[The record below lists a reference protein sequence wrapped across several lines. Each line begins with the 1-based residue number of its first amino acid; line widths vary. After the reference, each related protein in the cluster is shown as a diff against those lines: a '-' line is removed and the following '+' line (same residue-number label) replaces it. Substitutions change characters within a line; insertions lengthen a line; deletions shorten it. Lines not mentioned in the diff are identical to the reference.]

1 MAIVITG
8 ASGQLGCE
16 LSRQLG
22 SEAIR
27 LSRQE
32 LDITS
37 GADVNRV
44 LEELRPE
51 VVINAAAYTQ
61 VDRAEEET
69 EACRKVNV
77 EAVDHLA
84 RACQKLGL
92 VLVHVSSDYV
102 FDGYSD
108 HSKPW
113 TERDLPRPIG
123 EYALSKFDGETAA
136 ARCQR
141 HFVVRTCGLY
151 GQVDPPGQAKNF
163 VETMLRLS
171 ETRDHLRVVNDQ
183 QCTPSSTVDVARAIM
198 FLIRGDAYG
207 LYHVTNAGETT
218 WHALAEEIFRL
229 SDIEMTVEPIS
240 TEEYAA
246 AAPRPKYSVLSTAKY
261 ESLGGPALPDWQ
273 TALANYLTA
282 RKQESA

>member
-1 MAIVITG
+1 MDIVITG
-8 ASGQLGCE
+8 ANGQLGSE
-16 LSRQLG
+16 LNRQLG
-22 SEAIR
+22 NEAIR
-27 LSRQE
+27 LSRQD

-37 GADVNRV
+37 GADVRRV
-44 LEELRPE
+44 LRELRPE

-69 EACRKVNV
+69 ETCRKVNV

-84 RACQKLGL
+84 RECQKQGS

-108 HSKPW
+108 HSEPW
-113 TERDLPRPIG
+113 TERDLPRPTG
-123 EYALSKFDGETAA
+123 AYALSKFDGETAA

-141 HFVVRTCGLY
+141 HLVVRTCGLY
-151 GQVDPPGQAKNF
+151 GRVEPTGQAKNF

-171 ETRDHLRVVNDQ
+171 ETRDHLNVVNDQ
-183 QCTPSSTVDVARAIM
+183 RCTPSSTVDVARAIL
-198 FLIRGDAYG
+198 FLIRIEANG

-218 WHALAEEIFRL
+218 WHGMAEEIFRL

-240 TEEYAA
+240 SEEYAA
-246 AAPRPKYSVLSTAKY
+246 AAPRPRYSVLSTAKY
-261 ESLGGPALPDWQ
+261 EALGGPALPDWQ
-273 TALANYLTA
+273 TALASYLATREA
-282 RKQESA
+282 